1 MTHCTGRR
9 RLAVL
14 LTATAALAWTP
25 AWAGAPAGES
35 EDLTSLS
42 LEQLMQLEVT
52 SVSKRPERLSDAAA
66 AVYVITQED
75 IRRSGATS
83 IPEALRLA
91 PGVEVARID
100 SSKWAITARGFNS
113 RFANKLLVLIDGRSV
128 YTPLFSGVFWDQQDT
143 LLADVE
149 RIEVIRGPGATLW
162 GANAVNGVI
171 NIITKPAAQTQ
182 GSLVAGALGGEQA
195 SLAARHGAQLG
206 GNTALRVFGK
216 GFSRD
221 AGRTAAGEGE
231 DEWRQQRGGFRLDSQ
246 PTDGDSL
253 TVSGETFASSAGE
266 TFLTPT
272 LVAPFS
278 ITQSDDAETAGG
290 HLLGRWDRQLSGR
303 SNASLQA
310 YYQRTSINDPRIAE
324 RRDIFD
330 LEAQHDVALGERH
343 RLVWGL
349 GYRVTADEVDSSS
362 TIVLDPDSRTSH
374 LFSGFLQDTIALIP
388 NELDLTLGTKLE
400 HNDFTGVEV
409 QPNARLSWLP
419 AANQAVWAA
428 VSRAV
433 RTPSRAESDVSINQ
447 ATLPPGTAAN
457 PSALP
462 AFLRAV
468 GDPDFESEE
477 LVAYEAGYRIQV
489 DPQLTFDLTTFY
501 NDYDELR
508 GARLGS
514 AFLETSPLPPH
525 LVVPALVDNV
535 LEGQTYGFEIV
546 ADWRPIHWWRL
557 QGTYSLLRVEL
568 HAKPGAATGAED
580 EEGYSPQ
587 QQAALRSYVDL
598 SENLTFDAALRF
610 VDRLPALGVSSYLAL
625 DARLGWRAAP
635 GLEVALVGRNLLDD
649 SHPEFGSETLAISPT
664 EVERSAFVTVQW
676 RF

>member
-1 MTHCTGRR
+1 MTNCTGRR
-9 RLAVL
+9 RLMAL
-14 LTATAALAWTP
+14 LTATAAMAWTQ
-25 AWAGAPAGES
+25 AWAGAPAGGS
-35 EDLTSLS
+35 EDLTNLS

-66 AVYVITQED
+66 AIYVITQED

-91 PGVEVARID
+91 PGIEVARID
-100 SSKWAITARGFNS
+100 SSKWAITSRGFNS

-182 GSLVAGALGGEQA
+182 GSLVSGALGTDRA
-195 SLAARHGAQLG
+195 SLAARHGARLG
-206 GNTALRVFGK
+206 ENTALRVFGK

-221 AGRTAAGEGE
+221 AGRTAVGEGE

-246 PTDGDSL
+246 PTDADSV
-253 TVSGETFASSAGE
+253 TVSGEAFAGSTGE
-266 TFLTPT
+266 TFLTQT
-272 LVAPFS
+272 LTPPFS
-278 ITQSDDAETAGG
+278 LAQSDDTETTGG
-290 HLLGRWDRQLSGR
+290 HLLGRWDRKLSEQ
-303 SNASLQA
+303 SSASVQA
-310 YYQRTSINDPRIAE
+310 YYGRTNINDPRIVEA
-324 RRDIFD
+324 RDTFD
-330 LEAQHDVALGERH
+330 IEAQHDVALGERH
-343 RLVWGL
+343 RLIWGL
-349 GYRVTADEVDSSS
+349 GYRVTADEVDSSP

-374 LFSGFLQDTIALIP
+374 LFSGFAQDTITLIP

-400 HNDFTGVEV
+400 HNDFTGFEV

-419 AANQAVWAA
+419 TANQTVWAA

-433 RTPSRAESDVSINQ
+433 RTPSRAEADVAINQ
-447 ATLPPGTAAN
+447 MTLPPGTAQN

-462 AFLRAV
+462 AFLRAI
-468 GDPDFESEE
+468 GNRDFGSEE

-489 DPQLTFDLTTFY
+489 DPQLTFDLAAFY
-501 NDYDELR
+501 NNYDDLR

-514 AFLETSPLPPH
+514 PFLELSPLPPH
-525 LVVPALVDNV
+525 LVVPALGDNV
-535 LEGQTYGFEIV
+535 LEGQTYGFEVV
-546 ADWRPIHWWRL
+546 ADWRPRAWWRL
-557 QGTYSLLRVEL
+557 QGTYSLLQVEL
-568 HAKPGAATGAED
+568 HSKSGAAPMAEI

-587 QQAALRSYVDL
+587 QQAALHSYVDL
-598 SENLTFDAALRF
+598 SETVTFDTSLRF
-610 VDRLPALGVSSYLAL
+610 VDQLSTLGVPSYLTL

-649 SHPEFGSETLAISPT
+649 AHPEFGSETLASSPT
-664 EVERSAFVTVQW
+664 EAERSAFVTVQW